1 MKDINKMR
9 LGVIRELKN
18 LRYFLDQLEKGVK
31 RRDEFAISRAYIFLN
46 NLVYHM
52 DNGDLTPTSIELT
65 HALYRP
71 TRKLT
76 LKGVPFGELTY

>member
-18 LRYFLDQLEKGVK
+18 LRRFLDELEKGIK
-31 RRDEFAISRAYIFLN
+31 RRDEFAISRAYTFLN

-52 DNGDLTPTSIELT
+52 DKGDLTPESIELT
-65 HALYRP
+65 HALLRSLDN
-71 TRKLT
+71 K
-76 LKGVPFGELTY
+76 K